1 MLIGV
6 EGVPHILTSSSHFYQ
21 AKIPVIHYNQSLAYQ
36 FFLPYL
42 TFHINLQTCYHISSR
57 LKKITLLQ
65 FLFANAD
72 PLSYSLLF
80 WFVFYTK
87 IGVTILTQ
95 KYSAEILPLASQ
107 PIKNTSLSSY
117 KVYEHYVTS
126 LTSPVTVHLVP
137 SPLTLTPFVV
147 FWTCHT
153 FFHNSLFVCC

>member
-57 LKKITLLQ
+57 LKKNYITSISLCKCWPIVL
-65 FLFANAD
+65 FLVILVCFLHQNR
-72 PLSYSLLF
+72 SYHF
-80 WFVFYTK
+80 NT
-87 IGVTILTQ
+87 
-95 KYSAEILPLASQ
+95 EILCWNSSMASQ

>member
-36 FFLPYL
+36 FFFPTWPFTSTYK
-42 TFHINLQTCYHISSR
+42 HVIISP
-57 LKKITLLQ
+57 LDWKKITLLQ